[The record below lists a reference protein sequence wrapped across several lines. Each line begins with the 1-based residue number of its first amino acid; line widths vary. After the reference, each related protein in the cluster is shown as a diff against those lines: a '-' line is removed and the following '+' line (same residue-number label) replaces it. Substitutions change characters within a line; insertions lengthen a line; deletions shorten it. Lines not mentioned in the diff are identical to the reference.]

1 MIQAYFERY
10 PGVANYIAETKREA
24 KDKGYVSTM
33 FNRRRKLPEINNR
46 NFMVRQGAERQAINA
61 PIQGSAGDI
70 LKIAMINLDAA
81 LSEGKFKAK
90 LLLQVHDEIILEV
103 PKEELT
109 AVQTL
114 VKQTMESAVE
124 LNVPL
129 IADENTGDSW
139 YEAK

>member
-1 MIQAYFERY
+1 
-10 PGVANYIAETKREA
+10 
-24 KDKGYVSTM
+24 
-33 FNRRRKLPEINNR
+33 
-46 NFMVRQGAERQAINA
+46 
-61 PIQGSAGDI
+61 
-70 LKIAMINLDAA
+70 MINLDAA

-109 AVQTL
+109 AVQNL

-129 IADENTGDSW
+129 LADENTGDSW

>member
-1 MIQAYFERY
+1 
-10 PGVANYIAETKREA
+10 
-24 KDKGYVSTM
+24 
-33 FNRRRKLPEINNR
+33 
-46 NFMVRQGAERQAINA
+46 
-61 PIQGSAGDI
+61 
-70 LKIAMINLDAA
+70 MINLDAA